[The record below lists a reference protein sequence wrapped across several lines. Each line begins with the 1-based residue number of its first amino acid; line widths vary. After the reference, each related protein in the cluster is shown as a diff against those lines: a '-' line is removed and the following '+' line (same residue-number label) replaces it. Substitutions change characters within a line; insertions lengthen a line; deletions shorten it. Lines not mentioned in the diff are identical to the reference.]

1 MCIVHVISAGARPA
15 AALLLWEQLLAS
27 WAVYKRW
34 LDLTVTRCAQLGARV
49 SAARQLAE
57 PPPLS
62 SGGGGR
68 CGQGS
73 SVTASA
79 VPALRNKGLMLFR

>member
-1 MCIVHVISAGARPA
+1 LA
-15 AALLLWEQLLAS
+15 LWEQLLAA

-49 SAARQLAE
+49 AAARQLAE

-79 VPALRNKGLMLFR
+79 VPHLRNKGLMLFR

>member
-1 MCIVHVISAGARPA
+1 MRRRVISAGARPA
-15 AALLLWEQLLAS
+15 AALLLWEQLLAC
-27 WAVYKRW
+27 WAIYKRW

-62 SGGGGR
+62 SGGGG
-68 CGQGS
+68 QGS